1 MHLNKNYISEKS
13 DILTCTKGEDN
24 IAGIEMVTKREVY
37 DYVLNSEIGVTV
49 SQIAKC
55 FDVTKDEPEK
65 LLESLV
71 YKRLLQTF
79 NYCGGFTTYWLEKY
93 PNQDALQ
100 NLSPNS
106 DVRDQKQ

>member
-1 MHLNKNYISEKS
+1 
-13 DILTCTKGEDN
+13 
-24 IAGIEMVTKREVY
+24 MVTKREVY

-55 FDVTKDEPEK
+55 SAITKEELEK

-71 YKRLLQTF
+71 DKRLLQTF
-79 NYCGGFTTYWLEKY
+79 NDGVGFTTCWLEKH

-106 DVRDQKQ
+106 GVRGQKQ

>member
-1 MHLNKNYISEKS
+1 
-13 DILTCTKGEDN
+13 
-24 IAGIEMVTKREVY
+24 MVTKREVY

-55 FDVTKDEPEK
+55 SAITKEEPEK

-71 YKRLLQTF
+71 DKRLLQTF
-79 NYCGGFTTYWLEKY
+79 NDGGGLTTYWLEKY

-100 NLSPNS
+100 NSSLNS
-106 DVRDQKQ
+106 SVRSRE

>member
-1 MHLNKNYISEKS
+1 
-13 DILTCTKGEDN
+13 
-24 IAGIEMVTKREVY
+24 MVTKREVY
-37 DYVLNSEIGVTV
+37 DFVLNSEIGVTV

-55 FDVTKDEPEK
+55 FSIITEEPEK

-71 YKRLLQTF
+71 DKRLLQTF
-79 NYCGGFTTYWLEKY
+79 NDGVGFTTCWLEKH

-106 DVRDQKQ
+106 DVRGQKQ

>member
-1 MHLNKNYISEKS
+1 MI
-13 DILTCTKGEDN
+13 
-24 IAGIEMVTKREVY
+24 IEREIY
-37 DYVLNSEIGVTV
+37 DYVLDSEICIKV

-55 FDVTKDEPEK
+55 FSITSEKSEK

-71 YKRLLQTF
+71 DKKLLQTF
-79 NYCGGFTTYWLEKY
+79 NDGVGFTTCWLEKH

-106 DVRDQKQ
+106 CVRGQKQ